1 MVLILCVAE
10 KGTEEE
16 EGECAHSSLC
26 STSERTLHG
35 QNCFTGTWSSTQE
48 EEEDGDASQID
59 KKPSIL
65 QTLLRGKQQ
74 VL

>member
-1 MVLILCVAE
+1 M
-10 KGTEEE
+10 
-16 EGECAHSSLC
+16 HSQVYAPQVK
-26 STSERTLHG
+26 G
-35 QNCFTGTWSSTQE
+35 QNYFTGTWSSTQ

>member
-1 MVLILCVAE
+1 MAE

-16 EGECAHSSLC
+16 EGECAQSSLR
-26 STSERTLHG
+26 STSERTLPG
-35 QNCFTGTWSSTQE
+35 QNYFTGTWSSTQ